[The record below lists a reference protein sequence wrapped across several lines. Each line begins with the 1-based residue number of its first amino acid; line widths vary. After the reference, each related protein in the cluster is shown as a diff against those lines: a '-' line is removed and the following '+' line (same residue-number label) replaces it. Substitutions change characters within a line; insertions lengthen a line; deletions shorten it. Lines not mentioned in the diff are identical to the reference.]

1 MVWCGRRGGGVRAA
15 DVWVPGNKML
25 PRCAP
30 APTFS
35 PRAASTNFLT

>member
-30 APTFS
+30 APTFV
-35 PRAASTNFLT
+35 PRAASTN